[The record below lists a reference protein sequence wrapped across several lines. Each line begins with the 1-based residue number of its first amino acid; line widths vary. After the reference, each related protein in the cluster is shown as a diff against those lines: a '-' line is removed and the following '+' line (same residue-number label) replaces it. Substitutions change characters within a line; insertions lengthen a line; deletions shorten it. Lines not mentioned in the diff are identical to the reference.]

1 MTAWRSA
8 PGRERKLTFADWAI
22 ASVAVWLGA
31 LPLGAA
37 LVALSMAISAV
48 LDLGA
53 PDEGAHPLI
62 LPFVIGYILF
72 FSPMFSWI
80 GLLLALPLVWLLLR
94 KGAGGW
100 SSFALLGAVA
110 GTAAGLMIPGFVTL
124 LAAIH
129 GTLAALA
136 FRWILKI
143 RQPEVFSLVN

>member
-1 MTAWRSA
+1 MAAWRSA
-8 PGRERKLTFADWAI
+8 PDSGRELSFADWAI

-37 LVALSMAISAV
+37 LVALAMAISAF
-48 LDLGA
+48 LDLGP
-53 PDEGAHPLI
+53 PDGSTHPLI

-80 GLLLALPLVWLLLR
+80 GLLLALPPVLLLLR

-100 SSFALLGAVA
+100 ASFALLGAVA
-110 GTAAGLMIPGFVTL
+110 GTLGGLMIPGFVTL
-124 LAAIH
+124 IAAIH

-143 RQPEVFSLVN
+143 RRPTVFHAH